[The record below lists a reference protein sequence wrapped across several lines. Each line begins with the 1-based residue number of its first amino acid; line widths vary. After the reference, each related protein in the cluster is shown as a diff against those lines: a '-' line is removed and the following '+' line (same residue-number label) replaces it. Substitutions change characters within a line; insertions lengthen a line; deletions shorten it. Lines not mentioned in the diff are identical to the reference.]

1 MDRRERKEQR
11 QVSETIERSKP
22 LLVVDVQEGFL
33 NEYTSYIP
41 RRIVQLIERDSPE
54 LILFTRFVNTPDG
67 PYPRF
72 LDWDACQGPP
82 ETNIA
87 PELKPYA
94 SEDRIFAK
102 PGFAGIS
109 DELKEYLME
118 KKFEGVTLVGIDTDM
133 CVLKIALDI
142 FDLNIEP
149 TVLVD
154 CCASTSGLQSH
165 LAGLAVLARNIG
177 AENLR
182 DAGLSESYLG
192 APPSEH

>member
-1 MDRRERKEQR
+1 
-11 QVSETIERSKP
+11 VSETIDRGKP

-33 NEYTSYIP
+33 NGYTSYIP
-41 RRIVQLIERDSPE
+41 GRIARLIERDSPD

-72 LDWDACQGPP
+72 LHWDACQKPP
-82 ETNIA
+82 ETNLA
-87 PELKPYA
+87 PELKRYA
-94 SEDRIFAK
+94 CEDRIFAK

-109 DELKEYLME
+109 DELKQYLLE
-118 KKFEGVTLVGIDTDM
+118 KRFERVTIVGIDTDM
-133 CVLKIALDI
+133 CVLKVALDI

-154 CCASTSGLQSH
+154 CCASTAGLQSH

-192 APPSEH
+192 APPEAKNASHAN